1 MTQLVTSTE
10 LTPLPDDPLAVEAE
24 LVALARAHAEAV
36 VEAQKQRYRA
46 DPRFEYDATRAE
58 KAVQFFPR
66 FLRHSKGRH
75 QGRPFVLAPIQQRI
89 VRIIFGYRWKAGYGE
104 EAGTRVVRT
113 LWLEVARKNGKS
125 TLLAGIALLMLV
137 ADGEGSP
144 EVLSAAT
151 DKEQASII
159 FREAAAMVH
168 QSPELGK
175 ILEVLKGAIVCP
187 RLMGAYRVL
196 SGLPEGKH
204 GLNPSGIIVDEV
216 HEQKTRDLIDAL
228 HTATGAR
235 QQPLEAYATTAGY
248 DRRTICWEMHEIAR
262 RVAAG
267 DLVDPSFLPI
277 IFAADEEEDWTDP
290 RALAKANPLLGE
302 AVRVP
307 YLLDQLKRAQETPGY
322 TNTYR
327 RLHLNQWTEQSSK
340 WLDMAAWDECTGP
353 IPWREKEAQLA
364 RRRCYGGLDLARVR
378 DFSAFVLVFPPDD
391 EDPHWHV
398 LCRFWLPEYNFVKRM
413 KESRVRLDLWRDEGA
428 ILVTPGDTTDFS
440 FIAHQIVEDAARFDL
455 VEVAY
460 DRTFAGEVIQ
470 TLADEGIAMVG
481 FGQGFVSMAAPTADL
496 ERQVI
501 ARELEHGGHP
511 VLTWMAGNVAVRQ
524 DPAGC
529 LKPDK
534 DRSGD
539 KIDGIAAQLMGI
551 GRAMALQEVERGIAL
566 PPGYTVAVS

>member
-1 MTQLVTSTE
+1 MTRSASSTD
-10 LTPLPDDPLAVEAE
+10 LLAPLPADPLAREAE
-24 LVALARAHAEAV
+24 LVALARSHAEAV
-36 VEAQKQRYRA
+36 VEAQERRYHD
-46 DPRFEYDATRAE
+46 DPRFEYDADRAE
-58 KAVQFFPR
+58 RAVQFFPR

-75 QGRPFVLAPIQQRI
+75 QGKPFVLAPIQARI
-89 VRIIFGYRWKAGYGE
+89 VRIVFGYRWKAGHGE
-104 EAGTRVVRT
+104 EPGTRVVRT

-168 QSPELGK
+168 QSPDLSK
-175 ILEVLKGAIVCP
+175 ILEVMKGAIVCP

-196 SGLPEGKH
+196 SGVPEGKH

-262 RVAAG
+262 RVASG
-267 DLVDPSFLPI
+267 ELEDPSFLPI
-277 IFAADEEEDWTDP
+277 VFAADDDDDWSDP
-290 RALAKANPLLGE
+290 RALAKANPLLGD

-340 WLDMAAWDECTGP
+340 WLDMAAWAECAGP
-353 IPWREKEAQLA
+353 TPWREKEAQLA

-378 DFSAFVLVFPPDD
+378 DFSAFVLVFPPD
-391 EDPHWHV
+391 EDDPCWHV
-398 LCRFWLPEYNFVKRM
+398 LCRFWLPERDFLERM
-413 KESRVRLDLWRDEGA
+413 KETRVRLDLWRDEGA
-428 ILVTPGDTTDFS
+428 IAVTPGNTTDFG
-440 FIAHQIVEDAARFDL
+440 FIAAQIVEDAARFDL
-455 VEVAY
+455 AEVAY

-470 TLADEGIAMVG
+470 TLTDEGLTMVE
-481 FGQGFVSMAAPTADL
+481 FGQGFLSMAAPTAEL
-496 ERQVI
+496 ERLVI
-501 ARELEHGGHP
+501 ARELEHGNHP
-511 VLTWMAGNVAVRQ
+511 VLTWMASNVAVRQ
-524 DPAGC
+524 DPAGN

-534 DRSGD
+534 ERSGD
-539 KIDGIAAQLMGI
+539 KIDGIVAKIMAT
-551 GRAMALQEVERGIAL
+551 GRAMALRENDGPSVYETRGLI
-566 PPGYTVAVS
+566 VI